1 MRTSKR
7 GIVYLSSHEAMV
19 RSPYWD
25 DVGKIWTFGLGHTI
39 NAGAPDPSVLNRSK
53 RFPYKYIIDIFK
65 GDIRRFED
73 RVNKYIDV
81 DLTQEQFDALVSF
94 DFNTG
99 GIDSSTATRYINEG
113 RSNKMIGMALM
124 MWIMSNGKRSKG
136 LYNRR
141 MKEVKLFT
149 KGVYSGNGLI
159 REYQTDGRGNLL
171 TRDSSLFDIGRFL
184 KI

>member
-1 MRTSKR
+1 MRTSKQ
-7 GIVYLSSHEAMV
+7 GIIYLASHEAIV

-25 DVGKIWTFGLGHTI
+25 AIGNIWTFGLGHTVL
-39 NAGAPDPSVLNRSK
+39 AGKPDPSVLNRAK

-65 GDIRRFED
+65 GDIRKFED

-81 DLTQEQFDALVSF
+81 ELTQEQFDALVSF

-99 GIDSSTATRYINEG
+99 GISNSTATRYINEG
-113 RSNKMIGMALM
+113 RSNKMIGAALM
-124 MWIMSNGKRSKG
+124 MWILSDGKRSKG

-149 KGVYSGNGLI
+149 TGKYSGNGVI
-159 REYQTDGRGNLL
+159 REMHTDGKGNLL
-171 TRDSSLFDIGRFL
+171 KSSSLFDIKRFL
-184 KI
+184 KG